1 MSHRR
6 SIIHRMRLVFL
17 LRIYARKFP
26 VTSAAAAIYFL
37 TEGKGAPKDR
47 RDRRTA

>member
-1 MSHRR
+1 
-6 SIIHRMRLVFL
+6 MRLVFL

-26 VTSAAAAIYFL
+26 VTSPAAAAAAAAAIYFL

>member
-1 MSHRR
+1 
-6 SIIHRMRLVFL
+6 MRLVFL

-26 VTSAAAAIYFL
+26 VTSPAAAAAAAAAAIYFL